1 MRAKDLTLGFALAV
15 VGQALIPRL
24 LLVKFARD
32 VRRLNRGDYSG
43 LLAAY
48 SENFVLHFNA
58 GEHRWSGDWEGRA
71 DMERFLQNFTAARIQ
86 GEIRTIAISGPPW
99 ALTLWVRFD
108 DHADAPDGTRIYEN
122 RTVLVLRTRW
132 GKIVEQDDFY
142 TDTQRI
148 SALDRKLTELNI
160 HAVGRAR
167 SGSASSGWQGAR
179 SEPG

>member
-1 MRAKDLTLGFALAV
+1 MRVKGLIVGFSVAIAGRALV
-15 VGQALIPRL
+15 PVLLRLKFVQDVG
-24 LLVKFARD
+24 
-32 VRRLNRGDYSG
+32 RLNRGDYSS

-48 SENFVLHFNA
+48 SDDFVLHFNE
-58 GEHRWSGDWEGRA
+58 GEHRWSGDWKGTA
-71 DMERFLQNFTAARIQ
+71 GMERFLQSFTAARIQ
-86 GEIRTIAISGPPW
+86 GELRTIAISGPPW

-148 SALDRKLTELNI
+148 VELDRKLTEINI
-160 HAVGRAR
+160 PAAT
-167 SGSASSGWQGAR
+167 
-179 SEPG
+179 